1 MVNFL
6 PTLLHLALALFLL
19 GLVDFLW
26 NIHEFVA
33 GITLTICVIFGSLY
47 LIIMLL
53 PHFFTDC
60 PYKTPFSRLLGLA
73 FHRIQ
78 IALHSFRRDISAP
91 SPREIPLEQAEYQ
104 AIQARRDTL
113 QAKAIAWLL
122 TNSRNP
128 VVIKT
133 ITQSLASLSP
143 SFTAIPILRNA
154 GSIQRV
160 AEQFLSCFTE
170 NRVLSDSQDIVV
182 QFQLNLERSVEAG
195 LYAKALVGLTEGLP
209 ASRWP
214 QRPPRDLNIY
224 ASLLDSAL
232 ASLSAQT
239 DDAEIV
245 VFAVAAREHIF
256 RAGRTRYPNAQP
268 QNPAHSLG
276 DLLDLVTKIADDEL
290 IPGVNGVVCALNTV
304 RRCVEAAAS
313 EQRFTTWIEFAHPL
327 MKILADTPPNCRVRE
342 SLSRTLACFGGI
354 NHSRDYSEGHDPT
367 EHRMIFALS
376 TLLVASSRWARE
388 TDKGGEV
395 AEVVAT
401 ALQAILADYSRSF
414 VHAIRPLGD
423 ALSLLLPALFT
434 SSSLAIKRCCLEM
447 VQHADYSDL
456 PLNSF
461 ANLIELFQDKE
472 HAEIHP
478 ELARVL
484 QRHLHRTEVLPFLSN
499 INVLQ
504 SILQLLT
511 STDELVQVDASR
523 LLLDICA
530 MGLKAGGKG
539 AQRSAVDPLITA
551 GLLPSLKDFF
561 WHCSSIVSSDAGS
574 TLACSDQ
581 DGWVP
586 RLLAILDLYPE
597 EVLES
602 GIMDSCIVLCQ
613 EISLLSGQ
621 GNTDKNYAR
630 TLQEWYGRYKEWIE
644 SGKRRPKPR
653 PRGPLHRR
661 LEIS

>member
-1 MVNFL
+1 
-6 PTLLHLALALFLL
+6 
-19 GLVDFLW
+19 
-26 NIHEFVA
+26 
-33 GITLTICVIFGSLY
+33 
-47 LIIMLL
+47 
-53 PHFFTDC
+53 
-60 PYKTPFSRLLGLA
+60 
-73 FHRIQ
+73 
-78 IALHSFRRDISAP
+78 
-91 SPREIPLEQAEYQ
+91 
-104 AIQARRDTL
+104 
-113 QAKAIAWLL
+113 
-122 TNSRNP
+122 
-128 VVIKT
+128 
-133 ITQSLASLSP
+133 
-143 SFTAIPILRNA
+143 
-154 GSIQRV
+154 
-160 AEQFLSCFTE
+160 
-170 NRVLSDSQDIVV
+170 
-182 QFQLNLERSVEAG
+182 
-195 LYAKALVGLTEGLP
+195 
-209 ASRWP
+209 
-214 QRPPRDLNIY
+214 
-224 ASLLDSAL
+224 
-232 ASLSAQT
+232 
-239 DDAEIV
+239 
-245 VFAVAAREHIF
+245 
-256 RAGRTRYPNAQP
+256 
-268 QNPAHSLG
+268 
-276 DLLDLVTKIADDEL
+276 
-290 IPGVNGVVCALNTV
+290 
-304 RRCVEAAAS
+304 
-313 EQRFTTWIEFAHPL
+313 
-327 MKILADTPPNCRVRE
+327 
-342 SLSRTLACFGGI
+342 
-354 NHSRDYSEGHDPT
+354 
-367 EHRMIFALS
+367 MIFALS